1 MIRSVV
7 RNPGTYVAAT
17 LTVATGIGAVVAMV
31 SVYSTLVLHPMRV
44 VRPHELVAITAVNP
58 AVPNVPPA
66 LSWSR
71 FDNSLRHARSFRSI
85 AAYDLDSAAVMVP
98 GQPPEQLTV
107 LRVSRE
113 FFAALE
119 VDLPIGRTFTAAED
133 APNGPDVCILSHELW
148 QSRFGGRAMVGTT
161 IDLNGRQV
169 EVVGILPPGFTPP
182 WSRQQL
188 FVPRLFETSTML
200 PENVQGGS
208 SYLSVIARLNPGT
221 SVEQTQAELDGLAAD
236 YKASFAGR
244 LDAANATRVAP
255 FVDELVANQRQMLGI
270 LLSAVAA
277 VLLVA
282 CANGSTLFLGRLLS
296 RHRETAVRQ
305 WLGASRTR
313 IVWQFLLESLG
324 LSAVAGLAGL
334 AIAWGLVR
342 AVAAWLGTALP
353 PGTALALDPRAMAA
367 APLVVLAAAVL
378 VGVVPALYVTRPSM
392 APLAVFARGEST
404 TPSGRRLRAWLV
416 LGQVALSCVLLIG
429 AALLVVSLLRLRQA
443 SPGFDV
449 RGTAAG
455 FVTLPHDRYPTPER
469 QAAFATD
476 AVERLKETSGVDS
489 AAAVFGLP
497 LGDEF
502 ANHQYVVAGRPV
514 PPPSERLRA
523 GIRLVTEDY
532 FDLMRIR
539 LTSGRLFTARDRQG
553 SPLVCVVNQAFAAR
567 NFAGSPIGQSVLRGR
582 DADLRYEIVGVVE
595 DVRTYGVRSPVI
607 EEVFY
612 PLRQLPWPRFA
623 LVARMS
629 GDPGGL
635 RRSLERAV
643 AAVDPVQALAGFATM
658 PQRLDQTWGADKA
671 MASLTV
677 AFAAIAL
684 GMALVGLYA
693 VLVQNVASR
702 EAEIGVRVAL
712 GADRRQVIQLV
723 LVNGMGI
730 VTSGIAL
737 GLIVAAASGSYLS
750 ARLYAVSAR
759 DPWVFGGVAT
769 LFALIALAACVGPSL
784 KAAGLDPIKALRRI

>member
-1 MIRSVV
+1 MFRSVS
-7 RNPGTYVAAT
+7 RNPGTYVAAA
-17 LTVATGIGAVVAMV
+17 LTIATGIGAVVAMF
-31 SVYSTLVLHPMRV
+31 SVYTTLVLNPMRV
-44 VRPHELVAITAVNP
+44 ARPHELVAITAANP

-66 LSWSR
+66 LSWIR
-71 FDNSLRHARSFRSI
+71 FDNSLRRARSFRSI
-85 AAYDLDSAAVMVP
+85 AAHDLDSVSVVVP
-98 GQPPEQLTV
+98 GQPPEQLDV

-113 FFAALE
+113 FFAVLE
-119 VDLPIGRTFTAAED
+119 VQLPVGRAFTADED

-148 QSRFGGRAMVGTT
+148 QTRFGGRAIVGTP
-161 IDLNGRQV
+161 IDLNGRPV
-169 EVVGILPPGFTPP
+169 DVVGILPPGFTPP

-188 FVPRLFETSTML
+188 VVPRLFETSTML

-221 SVEQTQAELDGLAAD
+221 SVEQAQAELDGLAAD
-236 YKASFAGR
+236 YKVSFAGR
-244 LDAANATRVAP
+244 LDAANGTRVAP
-255 FVDELVANQRQMLGI
+255 FVDELVANQRQTLGI
-270 LLSAVAA
+270 LLAAVAA

-296 RHRETAVRQ
+296 RHRDTAVRQ
-305 WLGASRTR
+305 WLGASRAR
-313 IVWQFLLESLG
+313 IVWEILLESLG
-324 LSAVAGLAGL
+324 LSAAAGLAGV

-342 AVAAWLGTALP
+342 VVAAWLGTALP
-353 PGTALALDPRAMAA
+353 PGTALGLDERAMAI
-367 APLVVLAAAVL
+367 APLVVLAAAAL
-378 VGVVPALYVTRPSM
+378 VGVVPAWYVTRPAM

-404 TPSGRRLRAWLV
+404 TPSGRRLRAVLV
-416 LGQVALSCVLLIG
+416 LSQVALSCVLLIG
-429 AALLVVSLLRLRQA
+429 AALLVVSLLRLQQS

-455 FVTLPHDRYPTPER
+455 LVTLPQGRYPTPER

-476 AVERLKETSGVDS
+476 AVERLKATSGVQS

-497 LGDEF
+497 LGDDF
-502 ANHQYVVAGRPV
+502 SNHQYVIAGRPV

-539 LTSGRLFTARDRQG
+539 LKRGRVFTARDRQG
-553 SPLVCVVNQAFAAR
+553 APLVCVVNEAFATR
-567 NFAGSPIGQSVLRGR
+567 NFEGSPLGQSVLRGR
-582 DADLRYEIVGVVE
+582 EADLRYEIVGVVE
-595 DVRTYGVRSPVI
+595 DVRSYGVRSPVI

-623 LVARMS
+623 LVARTD
-629 GDPGGL
+629 GDPAGL
-635 RRSLERAV
+635 RRSLEQTV
-643 AAVDPVQALAGFATM
+643 AAVDPVQSLAGFATM
-658 PQRLDQTWGADKA
+658 SQRLDRTWGAETT

-684 GMALVGLYA
+684 SMALIGLYA
-693 VLVQNVASR
+693 VLAQNVASR

-723 LVNGMGI
+723 VVNGMGL

-737 GLIVAAASGSYLS
+737 GLVVAAASGSFLS
-750 ARLYAVSAR
+750 TRLYAVSAH
-759 DPWVFGGVAT
+759 DPWVFAGVAA
-769 LFALIALAACVGPSL
+769 LFGVVALVACLGPSL
-784 KAAGLDPIKALRRI
+784 KAAGLDPIKALRRV